1 MAVTMPE
8 GTLGERLERYLEG
21 FGNRHGLEE
30 SGIEDGV
37 VNLTVSPESVPA
49 VLATAREDLNIRHLS
64 YLTVVDR
71 QGFFEITYA
80 LADLRGA
87 DVRVKTTIQGEE
99 PVIGTVTHVY
109 PTANWHEAGGVRHV
123 RGRVRG
129 ASRLAADVHVAGPL
143 RPPPAFEELRD
154 KRPPDLRRVAIAMLR
169 EEKNLGSQSL
179 GGTEGGR
186 LTNPD
191 IRDEFG
197 LETLDM
203 NMGPQ
208 HPAMHGLLRLILELD
223 GETVVRCDP
232 VMGYLHRCQEKIA
245 ENRMYPAVIPLTDR
259 LDYFANIHNEHGY
272 CLAVE
277 DLLDVEIPPRAEYIR
292 VLMSE
297 LMRLA
302 SHIPSLG
309 FLMLELGAF
318 TPILYGFRERER
330 IQTLFEA
337 ITGARMM
344 FHYVRIG
351 GVKADLPPDIPQRIW
366 DYIESL
372 EANYQSDFVDLV
384 QGNEIFISR
393 TRNVGRMSPDKALDM
408 GLTGP
413 PLRCTGVDF
422 DIRRDYPYSIYNE
435 LDFDVITEDA
445 GDVEASY
452 KVRVREILESIKLIK
467 QCLEKL
473 PEGEVMGDTGRRIR
487 PAEGE
492 GFSRIESPRG
502 EFSVHVVSDGTDT
515 PYRVHYRDPSFCNM
529 QLLQEIVPG
538 HYLPDIMPIMGLIDP
553 VSGGWDK

>member
-1 MAVTMPE
+1 
-8 GTLGERLERYLEG
+8 
-21 FGNRHGLEE
+21 
-30 SGIEDGV
+30 
-37 VNLTVSPESVPA
+37 
-49 VLATAREDLNIRHLS
+49 
-64 YLTVVDR
+64 
-71 QGFFEITYA
+71 
-80 LADLRGA
+80 
-87 DVRVKTTIQGEE
+87 
-99 PVIGTVTHVY
+99 
-109 PTANWHEAGGVRHV
+109 
-123 RGRVRG
+123 
-129 ASRLAADVHVAGPL
+129 
-143 RPPPAFEELRD
+143 
-154 KRPPDLRRVAIAMLR
+154 MLR
-169 EEKNLGSQSL
+169 EEKNVESQSL
-179 GGTEGGR
+179 SGQESGR

-197 LETLDM
+197 LETMDM

-259 LDYFANIHNEHGY
+259 LDYFANMHNEHGY

-277 DLLDVEIPPRAEYIR
+277 DLLDLEIPPRAEYIR
-292 VLMSE
+292 VLMCE

-330 IQTLFEA
+330 IQTIFEA
-337 ITGARMM
+337 VTGARMM
-344 FHYVRIG
+344 FHYIRIG
-351 GVKADLPPDIPQRIW
+351 GVKADLPEDMPQKIW
-366 DYIESL
+366 DYIETL

-384 QGNEIFISR
+384 QGNEIFASR
-393 TRNVGRMSPDKALDM
+393 TRNVGTMTPDKALNM
-408 GLTGP
+408 GVTGP

-422 DIRRDYPYSIYNE
+422 DIRRDHPYSVYSE

-467 QCLEKL
+467 QCLEKM
-473 PEGEVMGDTGRRIR
+473 PEGAVMGDVPRRIR
-487 PAEGE
+487 PPEGE
-492 GFSRIESPRG
+492 GFSRIEAPRG
-502 EFSVHVVSDGTDT
+502 EFAVHVVSDGSDI
-515 PYRVHYRDPSFCNM
+515 PYRVHYRDPSFANM

-538 HYLPDIMPIMGLIDP
+538 HYLPDIMPIMGMIDP